1 MRTLLTQRGMAKPTK
16 GQMKQ
21 ARAEMEPQY
30 RWLVQLL
37 NAYAL
42 IDQNEQRYAALIGAL
57 NQNID
62 YLKNVVLARQGGSE
76 DEPEDGSEDGSQ
88 DGGGSDGGSSD
99 VTPVTPEPTPSGDE

>member
-1 MRTLLTQRGMAKPTK
+1 
-16 GQMKQ
+16 MKQ

-42 IDQNEQRYAALIGAL
+42 IDANEQRYAALIGAL

-62 YLKNVVLARQGGSE
+62 YLKNVVLARQGGDSGE
-76 DEPEDGSEDGSQ
+76 DEPSEDGDGGSDGGSQ
-88 DGGGSDGGSSD
+88 DGGSSDGGSSD
-99 VTPVTPEPTPSGDE
+99 VTPVTPEPTPSGGGDE

>member
-1 MRTLLTQRGMAKPTK
+1 MTYTR

-42 IDQNEQRYAALIGAL
+42 IDANEQRYAALIGAL

-62 YLKNVVLARQGGSE
+62 YLKNVVLARQGWGQKPKESGRNGRSSLIFSKFETYFSASE
-76 DEPEDGSEDGSQ
+76 TSVLLAVCNFARQ
-88 DGGGSDGGSSD
+88 AA
-99 VTPVTPEPTPSGDE
+99 PV